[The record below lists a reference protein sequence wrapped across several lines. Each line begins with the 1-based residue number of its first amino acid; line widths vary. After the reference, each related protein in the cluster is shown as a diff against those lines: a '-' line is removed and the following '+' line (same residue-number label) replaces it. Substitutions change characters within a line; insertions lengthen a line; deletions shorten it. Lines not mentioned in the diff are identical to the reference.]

1 MDIFEIIEQN
11 KEISNESAFRFD
23 NLPSRIWVKIAMF
36 FNRMKEDKLDTAMRL
51 VYERGF
57 GINDVNKIKDE
68 NAVFH
73 YNKKTFDA
81 LNKFNKRLVIANPG
95 NYQEPIEG
103 VYASY
108 VKLTKNNDEPDDIK
122 LTTLHLIGFYK
133 NVTTSDITGVL
144 RSNDSLKLVD
154 KTKFIKSCENILRYM
169 NPVEFKVN
177 SNADIKKY
185 IEDIRLPMYSWAFTR
200 YVIGIRDSIKEVIN
214 KYKTEEL
221 NEYLEY
227 IDKVAYKVEEF
238 LTTVVDDLRKIN

>member
-51 VYERGF
+51 VHERGF
-57 GINDVNKIKDE
+57 GIKNVDKLKDE
-68 NAVFH
+68 SAVFH
-73 YNKKTFDA
+73 YNKKTYDA

-122 LTTLHLIGFYK
+122 LTALHLIGFYK
-133 NVTTSDITGVL
+133 NVTTSDTTGVL

-154 KTKFIKSCENILRYM
+154 KTKFIKSCEDILRYM
-169 NPVEFKVN
+169 NPVEFKIN
-177 SNADIKKY
+177 SNADIKKH

-214 KYKTEEL
+214 KYKVEEL
-221 NEYLEY
+221 NEYLDY